1 MSFDWSEYLT
11 LAQELTSAS
20 TSSPIQ
26 EAHLRAAISRAYY
39 AAFCKARNYL
49 LNKEGYLTPRGVNVH
64 WDVIMKFEGSGD
76 LGRKKVG
83 TLLNSLRG
91 LRNIVDY
98 KEIFPGNQLGR
109 TQGALLQEILSNTGC
124 NIDSC
129 VMMCSEKV
137 LTSVHT

>member
-20 TSSPIQ
+20 ISSPIQ

-49 LNKEGYLTPRGVNVH
+49 LNKDGYKPRNTNAH
-64 WDVIMKFEGSGD
+64 QDVIMKFEGSVD
-76 LGRKKVG
+76 LGRRKVG
-83 TLLNSLRG
+83 TLLRSLRG

-98 KEIFPGNQLGR
+98 EEIFLGNQLGR
-109 TQGALLQEILSNTGC
+109 TQGVLLSAEEIIRLLQTI
-124 NIDSC
+124 
-129 VMMCSEKV
+129 
-137 LTSVHT
+137 